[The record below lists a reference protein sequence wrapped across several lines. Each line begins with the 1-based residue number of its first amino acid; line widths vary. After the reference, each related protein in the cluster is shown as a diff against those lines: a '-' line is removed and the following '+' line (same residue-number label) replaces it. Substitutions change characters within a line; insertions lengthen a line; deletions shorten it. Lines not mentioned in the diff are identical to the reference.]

1 MAVDPPIENE
11 YVMGGSNKNKPPAMA
26 KWLVFNFTKDGLH
39 EEFIGDLQE
48 IYQGR
53 IIARGK
59 FHARLMYWIDVLH
72 LLIGFSSINLF
83 RDQINFTIMFKNYF
97 TTAFR
102 NITKHKAYS
111 AINLAGLTLGL
122 ACSMLIF
129 QYVTIEKGADS
140 FHENIDKI
148 YRVALQE
155 ELNGQTNEPFSQ
167 IFRGVGDVLM
177 DEIPEVENLTRT
189 YSHFFQQ
196 GPTISYLANDETRH
210 TFRDISSLL
219 VDTTFLSVFSFP
231 LLAGDPAT
239 AVQQPGAIL
248 VTETMAQK
256 LFGDEDPM
264 GKIVHYTLGSINID
278 FTITGILKN
287 TPDNSHI
294 QFDVVV
300 PQDIFLSMVPEE
312 RLSAW
317 VWRIRNY
324 STYISVRENADI
336 EKIENVLT
344 DRLNLHINSN
354 IENAITYKAVLQPM
368 KSVYFDRETDLGMT
382 VGGRTQSTYHTGN
395 ERTVY
400 FLTVIGIITLAI
412 AFISYTNLSTIR
424 SIDRAREVGIRK
436 VAGAGKST
444 LKWQFFFEASLMNVL
459 ALSLAALLL
468 FMLLPTISSYLQ
480 INITPSS
487 WLDRSFLMLFGGV
500 FLLGVAL
507 SGWYP
512 AFVLSSFKPIAAL
525 KGNNAGHS
533 GKSTL
538 RKVLIVLQYTPAIA
552 LLVCMSVVYQQL
564 NFMRDRDIGLDM
576 GTLITVRS
584 PRILPDEMS
593 SAEAEMAL
601 RNEIYTLSSVE
612 HVTYAGNQAGRGL
625 NFQRQF
631 QVDSAG
637 QFGIL
642 DVLGTGIDHEFID
655 VYGLE
660 LLAGTAFREGDMTAR
675 RNTDPNWARNVLVN
689 ETMVRK
695 CGFKNNEDAI
705 GHIIKPLDAG
715 RSYKIQG
722 VLEDFNW
729 SSLHQETQPVILW
742 YKPENAFLTVKLSSA
757 DIADPIAQIKS
768 IYNRLFP
775 DEVFLYEMTD
785 AVFKE
790 QYREDEQFANLFG
803 IFSLVGIFIA
813 SLGLYGLSAFT
824 TARRSKEVGIRKVL
838 GSSVNSVVGLLSK
851 DFLLLVLLAFLL
863 ACPIAWFTMSSWL
876 DNFAFKTE
884 LTFIPFITAGFGAIL
899 IAAITV
905 SWKAYKA
912 ATVNP
917 VDVLKNE

>member
-1 MAVDPPIENE
+1 
-11 YVMGGSNKNKPPAMA
+11 MA